1 MKLILDSKSLDKNC
15 DNIQELDELL
25 SYNQHPFE
33 FFRTRSQ
40 VDCTRYSEIG
50 QMEKPLTSRR
60 IVIATFHASL
70 LYLGYLITTLAYLY
84 FLFKEIFKHFV
95 VNC

>member
-1 MKLILDSKSLDKNC
+1 MKLILDSESLDKNC

-25 SYNQHPFE
+25 SYNQHPFD

-50 QMEKPLTSRR
+50 QMEKPLTSKR
-60 IVIATFHASL
+60 ISCQPTISWIFDYDLSISL
-70 LYLGYLITTLAYLY
+70 LS
-84 FLFKEIFKHFV
+84 V
-95 VNC
+95 